1 MGETSSTS
9 TSSTTPVSSSPAEPN
24 PEKQDYQKEAEFI
37 KKVSERVWQLLQQDL
52 RHDQERRGKRF
63 GRR

>member
-1 MGETSSTS
+1 MGETTSTS
-9 TSSTTPVSSSPAEPN
+9 TSSTTPDSSSQAQSGTEH
-24 PEKQDYQKEAEFI
+24 QKEAEFI

-63 GRR
+63 GSR

>member
-1 MGETSSTS
+1 MPE
-9 TSSTTPVSSSPAEPN
+9 TSSTTPDTAQNEAGQ
-24 PEKQDYQKEAEFI
+24 EHQKEAEFI

>member
-1 MGETSSTS
+1 MGETTSTS
-9 TSSTTPVSSSPAEPN
+9 TSSTTPDSSSQTGTEH
-24 PEKQDYQKEAEFI
+24 QKEAEFI

-63 GRR
+63 GSR

>member
-1 MGETSSTS
+1 MAD
-9 TSSTTPVSSSPAEPN
+9 TSSTTPDTQQSQPGTEH
-24 PEKQDYQKEAEFI
+24 QKDAEFI

-63 GRR
+63 GSR